1 MKLLLIPDKF
11 KGSLTSEEVAKA
23 FVAGIEKA
31 GVKFTSHYFK
41 ASDGG
46 DGFMNAVAKYRPCIS
61 VQVIS
66 QNPLGKTIQSY
77 YLYNQESNSAFIELA
92 NASGMALLSVNELNP
107 MLTSTYGTGL
117 QIKDAIEKGV
127 KNIYMGLGGSATND
141 GGIGIASALGFQLL
155 DEKKEVLPAIG
166 ASLSQIKFISD
177 KGVSDKIKSVNFYAI
192 NDVTNPLF
200 GFDGA
205 AFVYAAQKGATREM
219 IEELDFGLKNLDAV
233 VVDYFKGNN
242 AAISGSGAAG
252 GVAYGLKT
260 FLGAEF
266 YRGVDFVLNL
276 SGVNSLLKKETFDF
290 IITGEGKIDKQTLQG
305 KLIKGVLDLGLRE
318 NIPVITICGKM
329 DIQKEELKKLGVFD
343 AYEIQDNSKDLDY
356 NMKYAADLLT
366 LKTAHFFSIFK
377 K

>member
-23 FVAGIEKA
+23 FTAGVKKA
-31 GVKFTSHYFK
+31 GVQFTSHYIK

-46 DGFMNAVAKYRPCIS
+46 DGFMNAVMHYKACIS

-92 NASGMALLSVNELNP
+92 NASGMELLLGNELNP

-127 KNIYMGLGGSATND
+127 KHIYLGLGGSATND
-141 GGIGIASALGFQLL
+141 GGIGIASALGYEFLN
-155 DEKKEVLPAIG
+155 EKKEVLPTIG
-166 ASLSQIKFISD
+166 RSLSQIKSINDSN
-177 KGVSDKIKSVNFYAI
+177 VSDRIKNVSFYAI
-192 NDVTNPLF
+192 NDVTNPLY
-200 GFDGA
+200 GLDGA
-205 AFVYAAQKGATREM
+205 AYVYAIQKGATREM
-219 IEELDFGLKNLDAV
+219 IEELDFGLKNLDTV
-233 VVDYFKGNN
+233 VINHFKYSN

-260 FLGAEF
+260 FLGAKF

-276 SGVNSLLKKETFDF
+276 SGINSLLKKEKFDF
-290 IITGEGKIDKQTLQG
+290 IITGEGKIDSQTLQG
-305 KLIKGVLDLGLRE
+305 KLIQGVLELGLRE
-318 NIPVITICGKM
+318 KIPVITICGKL
-329 DIQKEELKKLGVFD
+329 DVEKKELKKLGVFD
-343 AYEIQDNSKDLDY
+343 AIEIQDSSKDLEY
-356 NMKYAADLLT
+356 NMRYAADLLT
-366 LKTAHFFSIFK
+366 AKTAEFFSVLQK
-377 K
+377 